1 MFMQVESLTSAPHLG
16 RAELIR
22 IRWVDVMPQ
31 ERRAGCAQ
39 AGGTGMKFKR
49 SDVNGRREGK
59 MVQLGAQVYCNA
71 PNHTSAPLFTHSLTA
86 TLTAL
91 NCT

>member
-1 MFMQVESLTSAPHLG
+1 MFMLVESLTSVPQLG
-16 RAELIR
+16 RAEL

-49 SDVNGRREGK
+49 SDVNGREGGK
-59 MVQLGAQVYCNA
+59 DGAAWRAGV
-71 PNHTSAPLFTHSLTA
+71 L
-86 TLTAL
+86 
-91 NCT
+91 